1 MPKKLCN
8 KSIVISRY
16 RDIKGISENM
26 KAIAEFRVPESYAR
40 EFLPAEVGKNITDTV
55 RRVRA
60 PVGSELYEKIGEIY
74 KLVKSR
80 DQKYFFLG
88 WNVQRNYSKKEVES
102 AELLLLKI
110 ARTFEPAGLEC
121 GTIYDDQNTCE
132 ICGTGI
138 RQMSDLILDLNTI
151 PRNVNIAR
159 TISNEIVINQ
169 EFAKTLIDNNV
180 TGYKLGLVHHKSKS
194 TRSSIKT
201 WHQLIVNSLVK
212 VNPAT
217 STGEDPFEEDKDNI
231 YRCKNGHTFGWD
243 LLSELSIDKDSWNGS
258 DIVAT
263 KELLGVNRGL
273 LRTYPLLLISQRLYR
288 LMKEKECK
296 GFTVE
301 VVKLVD

>member
-1 MPKKLCN
+1 
-8 KSIVISRY
+8 
-16 RDIKGISENM
+16 M

-55 RRVRA
+55 RRVQT
-60 PVGSELYEKIGEIY
+60 PVGSELYEKIREIY

-88 WNVQRNYSKKEVES
+88 WNIQRKYSKKELES

-121 GTIYDDQNTCE
+121 GTIYDDQDTCE

-138 RQMSDLILDLNTI
+138 KQLSDLILDLNTI
-151 PRNVNIAR
+151 PKNLNIAR
-159 TISNEIVINQ
+159 TISNEIVISQ
-169 EFAKTLIDNNV
+169 EFAKTLVDNNV
-180 TGYKLGLVHHKSKS
+180 TGYKLGPVHHKNKSK
-194 TRSSIKT
+194 RSSIKT
-201 WHQLIVNSLVK
+201 WHQLIVNSLVS
-212 VNPAT
+212 VNSAT
-217 STGEDPFEEDKDNI
+217 ITGEDPFEEDKDNH

-243 LLSELSIDKDSWNGS
+243 ILSELSIDKDSWDGS

-273 LRTYPLLLISQRLYR
+273 LRTYPLLLVSRRLYK
-288 LMKEKECK
+288 LMQDMKFK
-296 GFTVE
+296 GFKVE
-301 VVKLVD
+301 VVKLIA